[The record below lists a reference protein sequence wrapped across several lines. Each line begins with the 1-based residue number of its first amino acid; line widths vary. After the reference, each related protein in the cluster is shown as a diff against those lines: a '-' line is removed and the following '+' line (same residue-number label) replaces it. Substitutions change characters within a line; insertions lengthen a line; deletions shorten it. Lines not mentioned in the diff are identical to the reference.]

1 MIDLKLLNLKIV
13 LKRRAELLYL
23 FIMSLLTFTLVH
35 AAEQLDIRPYEA
47 ADPCSVDTAQ
57 IRVTVNGIGSGGM
70 LSVELYHDPDNFLNK
85 KGRKRRIRIPVVEKQ
100 HTVCLNIEQ
109 QGTYA
114 VAAYHDVDGNRRLN
128 KRWNMM
134 PKEPFGLSNNP
145 QQRFGFPKFSEAAFT
160 TDTLG
165 ANIMIHLQKP

>member
-1 MIDLKLLNLKIV
+1 MIDIKLSLKIIF
-13 LKRRAELLYL
+13 KRRAELLYF
-23 FIMSLLTFTLVH
+23 FIITLLTSTPVH
-35 AAEQLDIRPYEA
+35 AAKQLDIRSYEA

-57 IRVTVNGIGSGGM
+57 IRVTVNGIGSEGM

-85 KGRKRRIRIPVVEKQ
+85 KGRKRRIRIPAMEKQ
-100 HTVCLNIEQ
+100 HTVCFSIEQ

-160 TDTLG
+160 TDALG
-165 ANIMIHLQKP
+165 ANIIINLQKP